1 MVWFSEETVSVD
13 MMYYHYLERL
23 KQEDYNSLIKEG
35 SGDESKEDQKDK
47 APSTSFEDTSKL
59 IKKTREV

>member
-47 APSTSFEDTSKL
+47 ASSTSFEDTSKL